1 MSRLVAY
8 ESHIPVFTLVAFVN
22 QWWSSMVYSTD
33 LNQEHTWNMCF
44 KMSQFLVHEFQI
56 PYFFCLYLTD
66 TEKFYTVV
74 QERILAR
81 FGKTFDWSLKAKMMG
96 KKAIESAR
104 IFVEELGLDG
114 LLTPE
119 GFLEE
124 REEMLQDLFPT
135 AELMPGIL

>member
-1 MSRLVAY
+1 MY
-8 ESHIPVFTLVAFVN
+8 
-22 QWWSSMVYSTD
+22 
-33 LNQEHTWNMCF
+33 F
-44 KMSQFLVHEFQI
+44 KMSQFLIHEFHV

-104 IFVEELGLDG
+104 IFVEEFGLDG

-119 GFLEE
+119 GFLDE
-124 REEMLQDLFPT
+124 REEMLQELFPT